1 MSSKALWGK
10 VHKWIG
16 LTVAAFLIIQAT
28 TGTIILFRDDLND
41 LLYHEAKSAS
51 TAPVS
56 VDKILET
63 ATAYRPDLHVGK
75 IIIPSNPNAA
85 YLVQYHN
92 NSMQLPFMV
101 AISPHEASI
110 IHSGRLTSFPVEAAF
125 ELHYRLLLS
134 KPGQIL
140 NGILA
145 LSLVIMLCSGIYL
158 WWPKGSLKRGFQV
171 KLSAA
176 RVRAAFDV
184 HRVFAASASLL
195 LLVVA
200 ITGFILAVPEV
211 LGRTGKASTASGEKV
226 ETPASIDLAIQ
237 QAYRQL
243 PNQKLKKI
251 SFTRSGHTIKMVFT
265 SASSTPNPRAVDT
278 VRADLFTGRTISITR
293 YEEFSARSKILSWV
307 LSLHSFDI
315 AGWIGKL
322 LAAISAIFLILISS
336 TGIWLWW
343 ARRALQ
349 MRSHRT
355 K

>member
-1 MSSKALWGK
+1 MWGK
-10 VHKWIG
+10 IHKWIG

-28 TGTIILFRDDLND
+28 TGTIILFRDDLNN
-41 LLYHEAKSAS
+41 LLYQEAKSPPTAS
-51 TAPVS
+51 VS
-56 VDKILET
+56 IDEILEA

-75 IIIPSNPNAA
+75 IIIPSNPHAA
-85 YLVQYHN
+85 YLVQYHK
-92 NSMQLPFMV
+92 NSMRLPFMV
-101 AISPHEASI
+101 AISPHEASV
-110 IHSGRLTSFPVEAAF
+110 IHSGQLTSFPVETAF

-140 NGILA
+140 NGVLA
-145 LSLVIMLCSGIYL
+145 LSLMIMLCSGIYL

-176 RVRAAFDV
+176 RVRAAFDI
-184 HRVFAASASLL
+184 HRVLAASASLL

-211 LGRTGKASTASGEKV
+211 LGRTGKTNAGSGKKV
-226 ETPASIDLAIQ
+226 EAPTSVDLAIQ
-237 QAYRQL
+237 QANRLL

-251 SFTRSGHTIKMVFT
+251 SFNRSGRTIKMVFT

-278 VRADLFTGRTISITR
+278 VRADLFTGKTISVTR
-293 YEEFSARSKILSWV
+293 YEEFSARSKTLSWA

-315 AGWIGKL
+315 AGWMGKL
-322 LAAISAIFLILISS
+322 LATISAIFLILISS

-349 MRSHRT
+349 MRSRRPQ
-355 K
+355 